1 MRPSRGLPLPAPALA
16 ASLAAL
22 AATLL
27 AAGCGSARR
36 ELPSLPVPPPSPTVE
51 VAPRVGLALG
61 GGGARGFAEVGV
73 LRVLAEERIPVAVVA
88 GTSVGAVIGALYA
101 DRPDVFALEY
111 EALAIQERDLLDR
124 SLLSLISGGGYAKG
138 ERIEAYLGTRLAHAA
153 IEDMPLRFAAVAT
166 DLTSGATVSFERGPV
181 ARAVRASAAIPGIFA
196 PVEIDG
202 RLYVDGGVSNPVPAD
217 VVRRLGAEVVIAVSI
232 PREIPKEPPRTQV
245 GVAMQ
250 SIAIMAAEISRC
262 REREADVVVTP
273 QVGDVAFDD
282 FSQKRRLIEAGIA
295 ATRAALPEIRRAI
308 AARTKRVPQ

>member
-1 MRPSRGLPLPAPALA
+1 MRPSRCPPFPAPAPL
-16 ASLAAL
+16 AL
-22 AATLL
+22 AAAIL
-27 AAGCGSARR
+27 AVGCGSARR
-36 ELPSLPVPPPSPTVE
+36 ELPQLPLPPSSPAVE
-51 VAPRVGLALG
+51 IAPRVGVALG

-73 LRVLAEERIPVAVVA
+73 LRVLDEERIPVSVIA
-88 GTSVGAVIGALYA
+88 GSSVGAVIGALYA

-124 SLLSLISGGGYAKG
+124 SLLSLLSGGGYAKG
-138 ERIEAYLGTRLAHAA
+138 ERIESFLGSHLAHAA
-153 IEDMPLRFAAVAT
+153 IEDLPLRFAAVAT
-166 DLTSGATVSFERGPV
+166 DLTSGETIAFERGPV

-217 VVRRLGAEVVIAVSI
+217 VARRLGAEVVIAVAI
-232 PREIPKEPPRTQV
+232 PREVPKDPPRTQV

-262 REREADVVVTP
+262 REREADVVLTP
-273 QVGDVAFDD
+273 EVGDVAFDD

-308 AARTKRVPQ
+308 AAKTKRVPQ

>member
-1 MRPSRGLPLPAPALA
+1 V
-16 ASLAAL
+16 
-22 AATLL
+22 LL
-27 AAGCGSARR
+27 ASGCGSARR
-36 ELPSLPVPPPSPTVE
+36 ELPSLPPPPPPATVE
-51 VAPRVGLALG
+51 VTPRVGLALG

-73 LRVLAEERIPVAVVA
+73 LRVLAEERIPVAVIA

-111 EALAIQERDLLDR
+111 EALAIDEHDLLDR
-124 SLLSLISGGGYAKG
+124 SLLSLLSGGGYAKG
-138 ERIEAYLGTRLAHAA
+138 ERIETYLGTRLAHAA
-153 IEDMPLRFAAVAT
+153 IEDLPLRFAAVAT

-196 PVEIDG
+196 PVELDG
-202 RLYVDGGVSNPVPAD
+202 RLYVDGGVSDPVPAD

-232 PREIPKEPPRTQV
+232 PREIPEEPPRTQV

-250 SIAIMAAEISRC
+250 SIAIMAAEIGRC
-262 REREADVVVTP
+262 REQEADVVVTP

>member
-1 MRPSRGLPLPAPALA
+1 MRTSRRRPLPALA
-16 ASLAAL
+16 APAAL
-22 AATLL
+22 VAALL
-27 AAGCGSARR
+27 VCGCASARR
-36 ELPSLPVPPPSPTVE
+36 ELPPLPAPSPPASVE
-51 VAPRVGLALG
+51 IAPRIGLALG

-73 LRVLAEERIPVAVVA
+73 LRVLAEERIPVSVIA

-138 ERIEAYLGTRLAHAA
+138 ERIESYLGARLAHAA
-153 IEDMPLRFAAVAT
+153 IEDLPLRFAAVAT
-166 DLTSGATVSFERGPV
+166 DLTSGATVAFERGPV
-181 ARAVRASAAIPGIFA
+181 ASAVRASAAIPGIFA
-196 PVEIDG
+196 PVAING

-217 VVRRLGAEVVIAVSI
+217 VARRLGAEVVIAVSI

-245 GVAMQ
+245 GVALQ
-250 SIAIMAAEISRC
+250 SIAIMAAEIVRC

-273 QVGDVAFDD
+273 EVGDVAFDD
-282 FSQKRRLIEAGIA
+282 FSQKRRLIEAGVA

-308 AARTKRVPQ
+308 AAKTKRVPE